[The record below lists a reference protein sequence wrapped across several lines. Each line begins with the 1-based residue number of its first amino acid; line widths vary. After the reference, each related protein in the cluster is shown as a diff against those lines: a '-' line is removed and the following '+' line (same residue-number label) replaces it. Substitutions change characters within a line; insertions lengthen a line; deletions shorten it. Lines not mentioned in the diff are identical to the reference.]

1 MWRSKH
7 TGFAQSIL
15 YKVLLFSLLLC
26 GGGKELC
33 AQFYPIHAV
42 VQWPSPQSPHLV
54 DYYSGSRDRLIITLH
69 NRDLQQPLL
78 LARLRLQIK
87 SNGFLAQTREEL
99 SYPQLELMAG
109 VPTRLTAT
117 DLMPYL
123 RPESLLINGRL
134 RNGQFPTGFTEIS
147 VQVVDYYS
155 QQVLSSWHTARAY
168 LDSKQPPMLNL
179 PQRDEQVAYRD
190 PLFIRFQWYP
200 RHQGLAGTEYEFVL
214 KELPDNGAAPQA
226 AFAYGNEI
234 YRTRTRHTTLNYT
247 HLEPILLPNRR
258 YAWQVQAIARDGVD
272 ELGLFEHGGFSE
284 IYWFTLNE
292 DCPVPTG
299 LKADPRYAKVD
310 FSWNRVVGATGYML
324 ACRPKTSKDIYE
336 WSEVQSYG
344 ERMTLAQLKP
354 GWTYEWRV
362 GTLCTGDKP
371 IYSAIQEVTLPKS
384 NVDLL
389 RDCGKEPPRPNL
401 SPDPAL
407 DIQVG
412 DTVTIG
418 GDYPMVITQ
427 LQGLGD
433 GWYSGRGTTR
443 LSSIIELPRVAL
455 RFDRLRINIEK
466 CQIDGLVEAIYADQ
480 PGGIADLDK
489 IDDGGKRVQPSK
501 LRIRERKVDFA
512 LGEMP
517 EMSFDPETGE
527 LEMTDA
533 EGKPQ
538 RIKLDLPEG
547 GASASAFPMII
558 TDSKGDS
565 YQLSPD
571 ESSEVSS
578 SGASSG
584 TSSTEGRVG
593 TKQGLKVERVE
604 RIGSFDASRLAQG
617 IGPVRFEP
625 SAQARY
631 AFDSGTESWYQGSVK
646 LDEYYK
652 PFAKDYIAPWKL
664 IPTGEQDVVAARYE
678 GKKTIDLS
686 RVRFATSP
694 NSPALPAELHE
705 ESKTWSLKLPGTD
718 AQSSYDVYAI
728 YEGEVLGK
736 LRVVSYPKQ
745 SYRVRLVSVN
755 GQRVGDVSELSQH
768 LNKIYQQVGVEFRL
782 AETDAFQAE
791 LSNGHIRQDLKK
803 LRDSYEEQH
812 PLGKDEVCVFV
823 LSSEL
828 SKSSKLEDVE
838 GLMPRK
844 SRFGYIFTGNSP
856 NGKSLAR
863 TLAHELGHGLFTL
876 QHSFDDEYGGKQS
889 QDKTANLMDYTV
901 GATKLVA
908 FQWNIISNPAPF
920 TALDRDKDIR
930 FASGAVLT
938 PNLDLTRVDRTSTLY
953 VSNIY
958 RNKLVQG
965 TLPGFVLPLSGG
977 TEEYYAWDGSSYR
990 STSSGESYT
999 IESEAYTDVPIY
1011 LFYNLDKDCG
1021 KKAYVVVSY
1030 SDLSEVLELKKN
1042 RQIDAARRALLR
1054 LIHGKESSSKVV
1066 ACIVS
1071 SEDPVEG
1078 AWREQSVSL
1087 DCSAEDVVAL
1097 QKSYQDHLKTK
1108 LSGDIQELVSLLK
1121 QYRNEPCFFEHIGID
1136 VRLKILS
1143 KLIRSDIDDSV
1154 WEFSFGK
1161 LSLGDSF
1168 FLDKLVL
1175 STPKQDRLRL
1185 LRDGFIANQGKWI
1198 EIIFNKSKGFFNN
1211 DVTIADILPLVTGLA
1226 SWVKQYYKELNIPIS
1241 LGTIQNIGHP
1251 DLNEYSY
1258 PIASITPI
1266 CIGVPNDG
1274 SGAYYTQQSDSGYT
1288 YELSLRSA
1296 FEGRLDSGRA
1306 IVSQKFLG
1314 HIVGTYL
1321 TSPRESIP
1329 RERLFNTELNLNLF
1343 EPVILLA
1350 SRDYSALGIKAR
1362 EEYVVP
1368 AFLAVI
1374 YQQLLN
1380 DKASWDKVRSAG
1392 NYLAIGA
1399 AALASPY
1406 TGGGSWAAYTTIG
1419 AGFVAGIDEALKDG
1433 RLKLGS
1439 STEYDAK
1446 HKDFYQAWEN
1456 LYNTAMVADAVA
1468 NAPQLIR
1475 AISQVN
1481 LIYRAKQLC
1490 EISRAGNKKFF
1501 EYLSSLKSI
1510 TSEGFE
1516 KLYKQYEI
1524 IKLTTKIEAPFIFN
1538 PKIAPHISNALG
1550 KANLKRII
1558 KLNAKAALGAI
1569 TPTELRELQDLCRR
1583 YLPVPKPGEMLRKVI
1598 TLADVEKYY
1607 LHSEHLPSV
1616 WKFVAKAKDYEVSSA
1631 KNMIEYLR
1639 LDYKGTGF
1647 KSNEGFAIIEFPYLG
1662 ETKIMH
1668 PFEVSNILTDNPAPY
1683 TNTGMSGSSRTIIPE
1698 YYLSKKIEL
1707 PQGTQLTI
1715 YDQAGS
1721 QIRQYVL
1728 EITSNPEGKK
1738 EWIWHIK

>member
-1 MWRSKH
+1 MYRLRHS
-7 TGFAQSIL
+7 L
-15 YKVLLFSLLLC
+15 RLLVLLLTLSLGV
-26 GGGKELC
+26 GGQLFG
-33 AQFYPIHAV
+33 QYYPVHAT

-155 QQVLSSWHTARAY
+155 QQALSSWHTARAY

-292 DCPVPTG
+292 NCPVPTG

-480 PGGIADLDK
+480 RGGIADLDK

-512 LGEMP
+512 LGDMP

-527 LEMTDA
+527 LEVTDA

-565 YQLSPD
+565 YQLSPA

-578 SGASSG
+578 SGTSG
-584 TSSTEGRVG
+584 TSSPEGRVG
-593 TKQGLKVERVE
+593 TKHGIKVERVE
-604 RIGSFDASRLAQG
+604 RIGSFDASRLAHG
-617 IGPVRFEP
+617 IGTVRFEP

-631 AFDSGTESWYQGSVK
+631 AFDSGTESWYQRSVK

-664 IPTGEQDVVAARYE
+664 IPTGEQDVVVARYE
-678 GKKTIDLS
+678 GKKAIDLS

-705 ESKTWSLKLPGTD
+705 ESKTWSLKLPGAD
-718 AQSSYDVYAI
+718 AQSSYDVYAV
-728 YEGEVLGK
+728 YEGQVIGK

-755 GQRVGDVSELSQH
+755 GQRVGDVSELSKH
-768 LNKIYQQVGVEFRL
+768 LNNIYQQVGVEFRL
-782 AETDAFQAE
+782 SETDSFQAE

-889 QDKTANLMDYTV
+889 QDETANLMDYTV

-920 TALDRDKDIR
+920 TALDREKDAQIR
-930 FASGAVLT
+930 EAGAIWMT
-938 PNLDLTRVDRTSTLY
+938 PDWEPFICD
-953 VSNIY
+953 VSDHILS
-958 RNKLVQG
+958 RNKEIPHGSIGGIKYKGQIYEYSSALKTYVNAEGGQLAI
-965 TLPGFVLPLSGG
+965 TKPTSG
-977 TEEYYAWDGSSYR
+977 DS
-990 STSSGESYT
+990 
-999 IESEAYTDVPIY
+999 IY
-1011 LFYNLDKDCG
+1011 LVNRDRGECG
-1021 KKAYVVVSY
+1021 SVYRGAWAYVRSVRNINF
-1030 SDLSEVLELKKN
+1030 SD
-1042 RQIDAARRALLR
+1042 
-1054 LIHGKESSSKVV
+1054 
-1066 ACIVS
+1066 
-1071 SEDPVEG
+1071 
-1078 AWREQSVSL
+1078 SVSL
-1087 DCSAEDVVAL
+1087 RYVGPLQCFSLPNPDRVVEGGATVMYFIGESSGYKDKVLDLLYKELANKEDRNQLTQSRFSDHVCLVVTTQGENLAVNKTFADL
-1097 QKSYQDHLKTK
+1097 QKSYHNVVSIQIKIEEDGTVSLVNLFTSKPLNQYGSGLDIERIKGLIQKEPWYIQAIILYELSDLLDKGIQHLKISEDIWACTGSPSIYKKLIGYVLDIFSSLVLPNNIKLSDEAKFAFLCGFWDGIVDVVQSVPQLTK
-1108 LSGDIQELVSLLK
+1108 LMLCAFHSDCIDNASNQWTSFKEATIEDEQGVLICAADQYWCKAYEILAPAFKELVADDCKTAHTVGAIVGPSVAMMLGDAPAGAAVLSRLGSVGKGLWQMLQALKFCDRITDITTYLGKPLRTAIKFIRNRGTGRLGAKVTVNNTSILDVAEGQVKIKRGQTATGAPKYESLSDDQMRLVLENKDELTKMVEEVDNTSKNTLDPSTNKNPKADAKIAKGARSREIIDQLKTVGEVSKDLREAIEALDEDLLAQLHHDLVVSSRRKTLREVLTSVEDLEIWKTLK
-1121 QYRNEPCFFEHIGID
+1121 QDFHKAHSIAKDSPNWERWAKSEFFKEITDKGREFGKNVADAIKD
-1136 VRLKILS
+1136 KRLYQRLKEALGKS
-1143 KLIRSDIDDSV
+1143 DLDGYKLETEVQLFIDGNRYMV
-1154 WEFSFGK
+1154 
-1161 LSLGDSF
+1161 
-1168 FLDKLVL
+1168 
-1175 STPKQDRLRL
+1175 
-1185 LRDGFIANQGKWI
+1185 
-1198 EIIFNKSKGFFNN
+1198 
-1211 DVTIADILPLVTGLA
+1211 ADILLFKRDA
-1226 SWVKQYYKELNIPIS
+1226 EQK
-1241 LGTIQNIGHP
+1241 
-1251 DLNEYSY
+1251 
-1258 PIASITPI
+1258 
-1266 CIGVPNDG
+1266 
-1274 SGAYYTQQSDSGYT
+1274 
-1288 YELSLRSA
+1288 
-1296 FEGRLDSGRA
+1296 
-1306 IVSQKFLG
+1306 IVD
-1314 HIVGTYL
+1314 
-1321 TSPRESIP
+1321 
-1329 RERLFNTELNLNLF
+1329 
-1343 EPVILLA
+1343 VILIENKLSSSTRFTPNQA
-1350 SRDYSALGIKAR
+1350 EMFAR
-1362 EEYVVP
+1362 VREAKRLEV
-1368 AFLAVI
+1368 
-1374 YQQLLN
+1374 
-1380 DKASWDKVRSAG
+1380 KVRSLDKATKRG
-1392 NYLAIGA
+1392 EVISL
-1399 AALASPY
+1399 
-1406 TGGGSWAAYTTIG
+1406 
-1419 AGFVAGIDEALKDG
+1419 
-1433 RLKLGS
+1433 S
-1439 STEYDAK
+1439 SS
-1446 HKDFYQAWEN
+1446 
-1456 LYNTAMVADAVA
+1456 
-1468 NAPQLIR
+1468 QLI
-1475 AISQVN
+1475 
-1481 LIYRAKQLC
+1481 
-1490 EISRAGNKKFF
+1490 EIRGDGK
-1501 EYLSSLKSI
+1501 
-1510 TSEGFE
+1510 
-1516 KLYKQYEI
+1516 
-1524 IKLTTKIEAPFIFN
+1524 TTG
-1538 PKIAPHISNALG
+1538 ISNITI
-1550 KANLKRII
+1550 NRI
-1558 KLNAKAALGAI
+1558 K
-1569 TPTELRELQDLCRR
+1569 
-1583 YLPVPKPGEMLRKVI
+1583 
-1598 TLADVEKYY
+1598 
-1607 LHSEHLPSV
+1607 
-1616 WKFVAKAKDYEVSSA
+1616 
-1631 KNMIEYLR
+1631 
-1639 LDYKGTGF
+1639 
-1647 KSNEGFAIIEFPYLG
+1647 
-1662 ETKIMH
+1662 
-1668 PFEVSNILTDNPAPY
+1668 
-1683 TNTGMSGSSRTIIPE
+1683 
-1698 YYLSKKIEL
+1698 
-1707 PQGTQLTI
+1707 
-1715 YDQAGS
+1715 
-1721 QIRQYVL
+1721 
-1728 EITSNPEGKK
+1728 
-1738 EWIWHIK
+1738 